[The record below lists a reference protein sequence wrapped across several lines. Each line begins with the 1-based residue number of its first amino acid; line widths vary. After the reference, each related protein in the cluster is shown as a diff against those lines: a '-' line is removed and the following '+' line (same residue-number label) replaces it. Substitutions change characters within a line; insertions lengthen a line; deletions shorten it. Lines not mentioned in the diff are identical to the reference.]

1 MRVVGDPR
9 PPTTPPSTLAAWR
22 AARKAVGALSLSPE
36 VKSVLTA
43 LAAAG
48 RLDLAK
54 AVASKAVLLKS
65 VTSKTLDA
73 EVRSAVP
80 LSKEQQAA
88 VAKALP
94 QYAAPGQTIDTKFV
108 VDSAVLGGLL
118 VTMKNTTI
126 DLTVTSKLVD
136 VMAASRAGG
145 KQQLA

>member
-1 MRVVGDPR
+1 VREVIVDNEGNLD
-9 PPTTPPSTLAAWR
+9 TWR
-22 AARKAVGALSLSPE
+22 GARKAVGGLGLSAE
-36 VKSVLTA
+36 VKSALET
-43 LAAAG
+43 LAAEG

-54 AVASKAVLLKS
+54 KLAVKAGELRS
-65 VTSKTLDA
+65 VTSKTVDA

-94 QYAAPGQTIDTKFV
+94 SYAPAGQAVHVNFI
-108 VDSAVLGGLL
+108 VDPAVLGGVL

-136 VMAASRAGG
+136 VLAAARAG